1 MLYNKEANKAARHT
15 KRISLT
21 SFAINNAS
29 FRVCSWNVPRGS
41 WYCSLLCILPG
52 VELPVDLPSLHL
64 VWLYHCLYIPSLGRV
79 SDVRT
84 VSVSLSILAAIGAV
98 MFVGLQ
104 CRVLAIVI
112 HNLCSRQMHGD
123 VCVGLW
129 YPCMCLGSMLP
140 MYHNLSGRLMHGGL
154 SIIT

>member
-1 MLYNKEANKAARHT
+1 MFLEYSSRLLVLLPPVHLARCGASSRSAIASSRMALSLSVYPFLGSSRRRCV
-15 KRISLT
+15 RI
-21 SFAINNAS
+21 
-29 FRVCSWNVPRGS
+29 
-41 WYCSLLCILPG
+41 
-52 VELPVDLPSLHL
+52 
-64 VWLYHCLYIPSLGRV
+64 YIYPSLGRV

-98 MFVGLQ
+98 IFVGLQ

-123 VCVGLW
+123 VCAGLW